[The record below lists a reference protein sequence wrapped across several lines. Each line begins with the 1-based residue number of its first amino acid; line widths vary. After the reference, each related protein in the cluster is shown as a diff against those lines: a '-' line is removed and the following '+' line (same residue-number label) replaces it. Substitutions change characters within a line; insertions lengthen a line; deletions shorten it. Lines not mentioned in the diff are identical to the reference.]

1 MEQQI
6 LSTLQEIKTA
16 IYILIAILVLGV
28 IASFLRA
35 GIAAK
40 GLVRGKLDDIFR
52 DEASHLFDKG
62 AFEELIEVCED
73 KLKSKPHDANALWYI
88 AKAYYQKGEHLQA
101 KEYFEK
107 VAKAEPSWEKEY
119 VQPYLEKIEGL
130 QSSTR

>member
-16 IYILIAILVLGV
+16 VYILIAILVLGV

-62 AFEELIEVCED
+62 AFEELINFCED
-73 KLKSKPHDANALWYI
+73 KLKSKPHDGHALWYI
-88 AKAYYQKGEHLQA
+88 AKAYYQKGEHLKA
-101 KEYFEK
+101 KEFFEK
-107 VAKAEPSWEKEY
+107 VGKAEPSWEKQY
-119 VQPYLEKIEGL
+119 VQPYLEKIETSQL
-130 QSSTR
+130 SNR

>member
-62 AFEELIEVCED
+62 AFEELIKVCED
-73 KLKSKPHDANALWYI
+73 KLKSKPYDANALWYI
-88 AKAYYQKGEHLQA
+88 AKAYYQKGDYLQA
-101 KEYFEK
+101 KNYFER

-130 QSSTR
+130 QPSNR